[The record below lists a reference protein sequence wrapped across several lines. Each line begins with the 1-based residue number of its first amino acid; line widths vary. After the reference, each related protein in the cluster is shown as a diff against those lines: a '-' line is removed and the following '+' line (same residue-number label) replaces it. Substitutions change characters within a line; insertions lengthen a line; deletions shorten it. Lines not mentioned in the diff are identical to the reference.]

1 MFRPTVLGHEH
12 CDMKIK
18 DHVVIL
24 VDKTNTPRHVPPTVS
39 PTPMVVFLYYSVK
52 KWSGCVLTCL
62 MLTCLKHE
70 KISKEKILF

>member
-52 KWSGCVLTCL
+52 KWSGVCVDMFDVDMFET
-62 MLTCLKHE
+62 
-70 KISKEKILF
+70 